1 MGLFNYK
8 EMKIK
13 FEKQKEEYDAL
24 IRETAK
30 LQKQKASLEGSIA
43 ELESLEN
50 DLNIKIFN
58 RQNFFVETEL
68 KSIDVQ
74 TGLEFEKY
82 IGNLFSKLGY
92 TSVVTKASQDS
103 GGDVLAQKDGKI
115 FIIQCKNYSSSVGN
129 KAVQEVYAAKG
140 IYKADVAIVIT
151 NNYYTEQAH
160 REANALNVELWDR
173 NKLTELIR
181 LSYDFN
187 IQNLDL
193 IPTQT
198 PSTYNDYDSDE
209 YEEYDEL
216 DDLLIDAIE
225 LAVNLGQISAS
236 IIQRKFNIGY
246 ARAGRLVDQMEER
259 GFVSESL
266 GLKPRKVLISKEE
279 FQYKNEEGTLLL

>member
-58 RQNFFVETEL
+58 RQNFFIETEL

-187 IQNLDL
+187 IQNLDF

-279 FQYKNEEGTLLL
+279 FEYKNEEGTLLL